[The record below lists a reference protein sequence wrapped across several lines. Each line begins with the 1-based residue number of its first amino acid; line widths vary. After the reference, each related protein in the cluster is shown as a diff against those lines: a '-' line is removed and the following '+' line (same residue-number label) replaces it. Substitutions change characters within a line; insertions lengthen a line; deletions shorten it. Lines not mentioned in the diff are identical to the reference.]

1 MKDEFCLDL
10 LMHHKVHISWKNDSS
25 FPSSHH
31 KDFHF
36 RLTRQDFS
44 KLMKEMK
51 TNKTLLAFWLLRTR
65 SVIKTTRSKICCKL
79 STQNSNINVVIV
91 KKAFTFCKIKLY
103 STNFTESSKKYTQY
117 LHFLPPPKALNS
129 SKTPTKTS
137 QDKRRTVNWLILTSF
152 LNLCHFLYFL
162 RTGFLY
168 KFPQAHDI
176 CGKILRK
183 GETLEMLI
191 GLSPHSDGSTSKMKG
206 LGDKSK

>member
-10 LMHHKVHISWKNDSS
+10 LMHHKVHISWKNDLS

-79 STQNSNINVVIV
+79 STQNSNINDVIV
-91 KKAFTFCKIKLY
+91 KNTSIFYPLQKLSILLKHPQRPHKIKEGQWIDSYWPLSWIFAISCISCALGF
-103 STNFTESSKKYTQY
+103 STNSHKLMTFAVRY
-117 LHFLPPPKALNS
+117 
-129 SKTPTKTS
+129 
-137 QDKRRTVNWLILTSF
+137 
-152 LNLCHFLYFL
+152 
-162 RTGFLY
+162 
-168 KFPQAHDI
+168 
-176 CGKILRK
+176 CGKERF
-183 GETLEMLI
+183 
-191 GLSPHSDGSTSKMKG
+191 
-206 LGDKSK
+206 